1 MLQSLLVHSG
11 TARQLFLISGVVN
24 VIPVDAVS
32 PPSSAQCLRMSYF
45 VTLWKTIQS
54 WTEQNVQSKQVN
66 RKTSVACYGDTKSP
80 TSTPVHTT
88 HLRSYRILLVS
99 AKEKNVWSFLLDV
112 CLEPLTQLPPTLHL
126 VWLSTP
132 SLHQTFKQ
140 HNSLPLQ
147 PTHPGHLTATKKAS
161 VTHLHH
167 AWNQGQPPDTNT
179 TKYKRLWTLTL
190 GKIMQMQTGCWRVSS
205 LLQHENR
212 TQPLQ
217 SIYPVILK

>member
-112 CLEPLTQLPPTLHL
+112 CLEPLTQLLPTLHL
-126 VWLSTP
+126 VWLDSA
-132 SLHQTFKQ
+132 H
-140 HNSLPLQ
+140 LPCIK
-147 PTHPGHLTATKKAS
+147 HLSSITVCHFS
-161 VTHLHH
+161 PLI
-167 AWNQGQPPDTNT
+167 QDT
-179 TKYKRLWTLTL
+179 
-190 GKIMQMQTGCWRVSS
+190 
-205 LLQHENR
+205 
-212 TQPLQ
+212 
-217 SIYPVILK
+217 